1 MSAVNLGCRLMLSL
15 VFVLAAI
22 SKARGRKPF
31 EDFIQT
37 LVNFGLPP
45 SLAGA
50 PLAATLILAEAAS
63 ALLLL
68 LNVAA
73 GYALALAL
81 LGGFTLGIAW
91 VLRRGAKVACRCFG
105 ASNTPVGAA
114 HLVRNGLLLAVTVAG
129 AVSHAAASGAPVTV
143 AMGAIAGTAG
153 VLGGVFVTRWD
164 DLVFLIRGPEPV
176 AASSRA
182 RRN

>member
-1 MSAVNLGCRLMLSL
+1 MSAVNLACRLMLSL
-15 VFVLAAI
+15 VFVVAAFG
-22 SKARGRKPF
+22 KARGRKPF

-37 LVNFGLPP
+37 LGNFGLPP
-45 SLAGA
+45 SLVGS
-50 PLAATLILAEAAS
+50 PLAAFLILAEAAS
-63 ALLLL
+63 AVLLL

-81 LGGFTLGIAW
+81 LGSFTLGIAW
-91 VLRRGAKVACRCFG
+91 VLRRGGKVACRCFG

-114 HLVRNGLLLAVTVAG
+114 HLVRNVLLLAVTAVG
-129 AVSHAAASGAPVTV
+129 AVSHAASGAPVTV

-153 VLGGVFVTRWD
+153 VLAGIFVTRWD
-164 DLVFLIRGPEPV
+164 DLVFLLRGPAPI

-182 RRN
+182 RRS